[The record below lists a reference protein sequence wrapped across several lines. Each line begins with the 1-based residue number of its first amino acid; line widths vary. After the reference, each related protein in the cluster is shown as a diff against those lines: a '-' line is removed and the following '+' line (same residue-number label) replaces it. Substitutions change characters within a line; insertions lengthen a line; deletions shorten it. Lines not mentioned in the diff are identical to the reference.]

1 MSRAVWPLSYDSVA
15 QSGCSGRLLTCVLCG
30 FKSHPNHVANNKVWR
45 VGDKVKSNDNKYEG
59 VVQEIVDSNH
69 VNVQV
74 GGYGK
79 MQFRNRELKRKFG

>member
-1 MSRAVWPLSYDSVA
+1 
-15 QSGCSGRLLTCVLCG
+15 
-30 FKSHPNHVANNKVWR
+30 VANNKVWR